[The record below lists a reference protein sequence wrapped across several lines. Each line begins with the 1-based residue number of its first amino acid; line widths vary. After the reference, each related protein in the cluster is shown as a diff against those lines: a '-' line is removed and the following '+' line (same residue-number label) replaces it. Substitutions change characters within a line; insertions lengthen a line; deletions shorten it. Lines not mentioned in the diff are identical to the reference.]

1 MKKILPLL
9 AAVLLASCGKNVV
22 LDELHTFEDS
32 RWHMDSV
39 VTVVAGSPSNRKTPV
54 FMSMYIRHSTDY
66 PYNNLFFLEALKAL
80 KGIEYTDTVN
90 VALADP
96 LGVWNGSGMSNLKTL
111 EIPIG
116 QGAVRFRDD
125 ERYTLKITTRH
136 ARYRIIWH
144 SRCRGPIRA
153 GSKLPN
159 SVLRSF

>member
-39 VTVVAGSPSNRKTPV
+39 VTVVWEPEQSEDPV
-54 FMSMYIRHSTDY
+54 FMSMYIRHSTEY
-66 PYNNLFFLEALKAL
+66 PYNNLFLFRSIESTQ
-80 KGIEYTDTVN
+80 GVEYTDTVN

-116 QGAVRFRDD
+116 QGAVRFRND
-125 ERYTLKITTRH
+125 ERYTLKITQGMRDT
-136 ARYRIIWH
+136 
-144 SRCRGPIRA
+144 
-153 GSKLPN
+153 
-159 SVLRSF
+159 VLYGIQDVGVQFEQVKAAD

>member
-9 AAVLLASCGKNVV
+9 AVVLLASCGKNVV

-39 VTVVAGSPSNRKTPV
+39 VTVVWEPEQSEDPV
-54 FMSMYIRHSTDY
+54 FMSMYIRHSTEY
-66 PYNNLFFLEALKAL
+66 PYNNLFLFRSIESTQ
-80 KGIEYTDTVN
+80 GVEYTDTVN

-125 ERYTLKITTRH
+125 ERYTLKITQGMRDT
-136 ARYRIIWH
+136 
-144 SRCRGPIRA
+144 
-153 GSKLPN
+153 
-159 SVLRSF
+159 VLYGIQDVGVQFEQVKTAD

>member
-9 AAVLLASCGKNVV
+9 AVVLLASCGKNVV
-22 LDELHTFEDS
+22 LDELHSFEDS

-39 VTVVAGSPSNRKTPV
+39 VTVVWEPEQSEDPV
-54 FMSMYIRHSTDY
+54 FMSMYIRHSTEY
-66 PYNNLFFLEALKAL
+66 PYNNLFLFRS
-80 KGIEYTDTVN
+80 IESTQGVEYMDTVN

-125 ERYTLKITTRH
+125 ERYTLKITQGMRDT
-136 ARYRIIWH
+136 
-144 SRCRGPIRA
+144 
-153 GSKLPN
+153 
-159 SVLRSF
+159 VLYGIQDVGVQFEQVKTAEK

>member
-39 VTVVAGSPSNRKTPV
+39 VTVVWEPEQSEDPV
-54 FMSMYIRHSTDY
+54 FMSMYIRHSTEY
-66 PYNNLFFLEALKAL
+66 PYNNLFLFRS
-80 KGIEYTDTVN
+80 IESTQGVEYMDTVN

-125 ERYTLKITTRH
+125 ERYTLKITQGMRDT
-136 ARYRIIWH
+136 
-144 SRCRGPIRA
+144 
-153 GSKLPN
+153 
-159 SVLRSF
+159 VLYGIQDVGVQFEQVKAAD

>member
-39 VTVVAGSPSNRKTPV
+39 VTVVWEPEQSEDPV
-54 FMSMYIRHSTDY
+54 FMSMYIRHSTEY
-66 PYNNLFFLEALKAL
+66 QYNNLFLFRSIESTQ
-80 KGIEYTDTVN
+80 GVEYTDTVN

-125 ERYTLKITTRH
+125 ERYTLKITQGMRDT
-136 ARYRIIWH
+136 
-144 SRCRGPIRA
+144 
-153 GSKLPN
+153 
-159 SVLRSF
+159 VLYGIQDVGVQFEQVKSAD

>member
-39 VTVVAGSPSNRKTPV
+39 VTVVWEPEQSEDPV
-54 FMSMYIRHSTDY
+54 FMSMYIRHSTEY
-66 PYNNLFFLEALKAL
+66 QYNNLFLFRSIESTQGL
-80 KGIEYTDTVN
+80 EYTDTVN

-125 ERYTLKITTRH
+125 ERYTLKITQGMRDT
-136 ARYRIIWH
+136 
-144 SRCRGPIRA
+144 
-153 GSKLPN
+153 
-159 SVLRSF
+159 VLYGIQDVGVQFEQVKSAE

>member
-39 VTVVAGSPSNRKTPV
+39 VTVVWEPEQSEDPV
-54 FMSMYIRHSTDY
+54 FMSMYIRHSTEY
-66 PYNNLFFLEALKAL
+66 QYNNLFLFRSIESTQGL
-80 KGIEYTDTVN
+80 EYTDTVN

-125 ERYTLKITTRH
+125 ERYTLKITQGMRDT
-136 ARYRIIWH
+136 
-144 SRCRGPIRA
+144 
-153 GSKLPN
+153 
-159 SVLRSF
+159 VLYGIQDVGVQFEQVKSAD

>member
-9 AAVLLASCGKNVV
+9 AVVLLVSCGKNVV
-22 LDELHTFEDS
+22 LDELHTFGDS

-39 VTVVAGSPSNRKTPV
+39 VTVVWEPEQSEAPV
-54 FMSMYIRHSTDY
+54 FMSMYIRHSTEY
-66 PYNNLFFLEALKAL
+66 PYNNLFLFRSIESTQ
-80 KGIEYTDTVN
+80 GVEYTDTVN

-125 ERYTLKITTRH
+125 ERYTLKITQGMRDT
-136 ARYRIIWH
+136 
-144 SRCRGPIRA
+144 
-153 GSKLPN
+153 
-159 SVLRSF
+159 VLYGIQDVGVQFEQVKPAD

>member
-39 VTVVAGSPSNRKTPV
+39 VTVVWEPEQSEDPV
-54 FMSMYIRHSTDY
+54 FMSMYIRHSTEY
-66 PYNNLFFLEALKAL
+66 PYNNLFLFRSIESTQ
-80 KGIEYTDTVN
+80 GVEYTDTVN

-125 ERYTLKITTRH
+125 ERYTLKITQGMRDT
-136 ARYRIIWH
+136 
-144 SRCRGPIRA
+144 
-153 GSKLPN
+153 
-159 SVLRSF
+159 VLNGIQDVGVQFEQVKSAEE

>member
-39 VTVVAGSPSNRKTPV
+39 VTVVWEPEQSEDPV
-54 FMSMYIRHSTDY
+54 FMSMYIRHSTEY
-66 PYNNLFFLEALKAL
+66 PYNNLFLFRSIESTQ
-80 KGIEYTDTVN
+80 GVEYTDTVN

-125 ERYTLKITTRH
+125 ERYTLKITQGMRDT
-136 ARYRIIWH
+136 
-144 SRCRGPIRA
+144 
-153 GSKLPN
+153 
-159 SVLRSF
+159 VLYGIQDVGVQFEQVKAAD

>member
-9 AAVLLASCGKNVV
+9 AVVLLASCGKNVV

-39 VTVVAGSPSNRKTPV
+39 VTVVWEPEQSEDPV
-54 FMSMYIRHSTDY
+54 FMSMYIRHSTEY
-66 PYNNLFFLEALKAL
+66 PYNNLFLFRSIESTQ
-80 KGIEYTDTVN
+80 GVEYTDTVN

-125 ERYTLKITTRH
+125 ERYTLKITQGMRDT
-136 ARYRIIWH
+136 
-144 SRCRGPIRA
+144 
-153 GSKLPN
+153 
-159 SVLRSF
+159 VLYGIQDVGVQFEQVKSDD

>member
-39 VTVVAGSPSNRKTPV
+39 VTVVWEPEQSENPV
-54 FMSMYIRHSTDY
+54 FMSMYIRHSTEY
-66 PYNNLFFLEALKAL
+66 PYNNLFLFRSIESTQ
-80 KGIEYTDTVN
+80 GVEYTDTVN

-116 QGAVRFRDD
+116 QGAVRFRND
-125 ERYTLKITTRH
+125 ERYTLKITQGMRDT
-136 ARYRIIWH
+136 
-144 SRCRGPIRA
+144 
-153 GSKLPN
+153 
-159 SVLRSF
+159 VLYGIQDVGVQFEQVKAAD

>member
-39 VTVVAGSPSNRKTPV
+39 VTVVWEPEQSEDPV
-54 FMSMYIRHSTDY
+54 FMSMYIRHSTEY
-66 PYNNLFFLEALKAL
+66 PYNNLFLFRSIESTQ
-80 KGIEYTDTVN
+80 GVEYTDTVN

-96 LGVWNGSGMSNLKTL
+96 LGVWNGTGMSNLKTL

-125 ERYTLKITTRH
+125 ERYTLKITQGMRDT
-136 ARYRIIWH
+136 
-144 SRCRGPIRA
+144 
-153 GSKLPN
+153 
-159 SVLRSF
+159 VLYGIQDVGVQFEQVKSAEE

>member
-1 MKKILPLL
+1 MKKTLPLL

-39 VTVVAGSPSNRKTPV
+39 VTVVWEPEQSEDPV
-54 FMSMYIRHSTDY
+54 FMSMYIRHSTEY
-66 PYNNLFFLEALKAL
+66 PYNNLFLFRSIESTQ
-80 KGIEYTDTVN
+80 GVEYTDTVN

-125 ERYTLKITTRH
+125 ERYTLKITQGMRDT
-136 ARYRIIWH
+136 
-144 SRCRGPIRA
+144 
-153 GSKLPN
+153 
-159 SVLRSF
+159 VLYGIQDVGVQFEQVKSAEK

>member
-22 LDELHTFEDS
+22 LDELHSFEDS

-39 VTVVAGSPSNRKTPV
+39 VTVVWEPEQSEDPV
-54 FMSMYIRHSTDY
+54 FMSMYIRHSTEY
-66 PYNNLFFLEALKAL
+66 PYNNLFLFRSIESTQ
-80 KGIEYTDTVN
+80 GVEYTDTVN
-90 VALADP
+90 VALAEP

-125 ERYTLKITTRH
+125 ERYTLKITQGMRDT
-136 ARYRIIWH
+136 
-144 SRCRGPIRA
+144 
-153 GSKLPN
+153 
-159 SVLRSF
+159 VLYGIQDVGVQFEQVKAAEE

>member
-9 AAVLLASCGKNVV
+9 AAVLLASCGKNLV

-39 VTVVAGSPSNRKTPV
+39 VTVVWEPEQSENPV
-54 FMSMYIRHSTDY
+54 FMSMYIRHSTEY
-66 PYNNLFFLEALKAL
+66 PYNNLFLFRSIESTQ
-80 KGIEYTDTVN
+80 GVEYTDTVN

-116 QGAVRFRDD
+116 QGAVRFRND
-125 ERYTLKITTRH
+125 ERYTLKITQGMRDT
-136 ARYRIIWH
+136 
-144 SRCRGPIRA
+144 
-153 GSKLPN
+153 
-159 SVLRSF
+159 VLYGIQDVGVQFEQVKAAD

>member
-39 VTVVAGSPSNRKTPV
+39 VRIVWEPEQSEDPV
-54 FMSMYIRHSTDY
+54 FMSMYIRHSTEY
-66 PYNNLFFLEALKAL
+66 PYNNIFLFRSIESTQGL
-80 KGIEYTDTVN
+80 EYTDTVN

-125 ERYTLKITTRH
+125 ERYTLKITQGMRDT
-136 ARYRIIWH
+136 
-144 SRCRGPIRA
+144 
-153 GSKLPN
+153 
-159 SVLRSF
+159 VLYGIQDVGVQFEQVKAAD

>member
-39 VTVVAGSPSNRKTPV
+39 VTVVWEPEQSEDPV
-54 FMSMYIRHSTDY
+54 FMSMYIRHSTEY
-66 PYNNLFFLEALKAL
+66 PYNNLFLFRSIESTQ
-80 KGIEYTDTVN
+80 GVEYTDTVN

-111 EIPIG
+111 EILIG

-125 ERYTLKITTRH
+125 ERYTLKITQGMRDT
-136 ARYRIIWH
+136 
-144 SRCRGPIRA
+144 
-153 GSKLPN
+153 
-159 SVLRSF
+159 VLNGIQDVGVQFEQVKSAEK

>member
-1 MKKILPLL
+1 MKKTLPLL

-39 VTVVAGSPSNRKTPV
+39 VTVVWEPEQSEDPV
-54 FMSMYIRHSTDY
+54 FMSMYIRHSTEY
-66 PYNNLFFLEALKAL
+66 PYNNLFLFRSIESTQ
-80 KGIEYTDTVN
+80 GVEYTDTVN

-125 ERYTLKITTRH
+125 ERYTLKITQGMRDTVLYGIQDVGVQFEQVR
-136 ARYRIIWH
+136 
-144 SRCRGPIRA
+144 
-153 GSKLPN
+153 SKETE
-159 SVLRSF
+159 

>member
-9 AAVLLASCGKNVV
+9 ALVLLASCGKNVV
-22 LDELHTFEDS
+22 LDELHSFKDS

-39 VTVVAGSPSNRKTPV
+39 VTVVWEPEQSEDPV
-54 FMSMYIRHSTDY
+54 FMSMYIRHSTEY
-66 PYNNLFFLEALKAL
+66 PYNNLFLFRSIESTQ
-80 KGIEYTDTVN
+80 GVEYTDTVN

-125 ERYTLKITTRH
+125 ERYTLKITQGMRDT
-136 ARYRIIWH
+136 
-144 SRCRGPIRA
+144 
-153 GSKLPN
+153 
-159 SVLRSF
+159 VLFGIQDVGVQFEQIKSAEK

>member
-9 AAVLLASCGKNVV
+9 AVVLLASCGKNVV

-39 VTVVAGSPSNRKTPV
+39 VTVVWEPEQSEDPV
-54 FMSMYIRHSTDY
+54 FMSMYIRHSTEY
-66 PYNNLFFLEALKAL
+66 PYNNLFLFRSIESTQ
-80 KGIEYTDTVN
+80 GVEYTDTVN

-125 ERYTLKITTRH
+125 ERYTLKITPGMRDT
-136 ARYRIIWH
+136 
-144 SRCRGPIRA
+144 
-153 GSKLPN
+153 
-159 SVLRSF
+159 VLYGIQDVGVQFEQVKAAD

>member
-39 VTVVAGSPSNRKTPV
+39 VTVVWEPEQSEDPV
-54 FMSMYIRHSTDY
+54 FMSMYIRHSTEY
-66 PYNNLFFLEALKAL
+66 PYNNLFLFRSIESTQ
-80 KGIEYTDTVN
+80 GVEYTDTVN

-125 ERYTLKITTRH
+125 ERYTLKITQGMRDT
-136 ARYRIIWH
+136 
-144 SRCRGPIRA
+144 
-153 GSKLPN
+153 
-159 SVLRSF
+159 VL

>member
-22 LDELHTFEDS
+22 LDELHSFEDS

-39 VTVVAGSPSNRKTPV
+39 VTVVWEPEQSEDPV
-54 FMSMYIRHSTDY
+54 FMSMYIRHSTEY
-66 PYNNLFFLEALKAL
+66 PYNNLFLFRSIESTQ
-80 KGIEYTDTVN
+80 GVEYTDTVN

-125 ERYTLKITTRH
+125 ERYTLKITQGMRDTVL
-136 ARYRIIWH
+136 YGIQDV
-144 SRCRGPIRA
+144 GVQFEQVV
-153 GSKLPN
+153 N
-159 SVLRSF
+159 SELE

>member
-9 AAVLLASCGKNVV
+9 ALVLLASCGKNVV
-22 LDELHTFEDS
+22 LDELHSFKDS

-39 VTVVAGSPSNRKTPV
+39 VTVVWEPEQSEDAV
-54 FMSMYIRHSTDY
+54 FMSMYIRHSTEY
-66 PYNNLFFLEALKAL
+66 PYNNLFLFRSIESTQ
-80 KGIEYTDTVN
+80 GVEYTDTVN

-125 ERYTLKITTRH
+125 ERYTLKITQGMRDT
-136 ARYRIIWH
+136 
-144 SRCRGPIRA
+144 
-153 GSKLPN
+153 
-159 SVLRSF
+159 VLYGIQDVGVQFEQVKSAEK

>member
-1 MKKILPLL
+1 MKKIPPLL

-22 LDELHTFEDS
+22 LDELHTFGDR

-39 VTVVAGSPSNRKTPV
+39 VSVVWEPEQSEDPV
-54 FMSMYIRHSTDY
+54 FMSMYIRHSTEY
-66 PYNNLFFLEALKAL
+66 PYNNLFLFRSIESTQ
-80 KGIEYTDTVN
+80 GVEYTDTVN

-125 ERYTLKITTRH
+125 ERYTLKITQGMRDTVLYGIQDVGVQFEQVR
-136 ARYRIIWH
+136 
-144 SRCRGPIRA
+144 
-153 GSKLPN
+153 SKETE
-159 SVLRSF
+159 

>member
-39 VTVVAGSPSNRKTPV
+39 VTVVWEPEQSEDPV
-54 FMSMYIRHSTDY
+54 FMSMYIRHSTEY
-66 PYNNLFFLEALKAL
+66 TYNNLFLFRSIESTQ
-80 KGIEYTDTVN
+80 GVEYTDTVN

-125 ERYTLKITTRH
+125 ERYTLKITQGMRDT
-136 ARYRIIWH
+136 
-144 SRCRGPIRA
+144 
-153 GSKLPN
+153 
-159 SVLRSF
+159 VLYGIQDVGVQFEQVKAAEE

>member
-22 LDELHTFEDS
+22 LDELYTFGDS
-32 RWHMDSV
+32 KWHMDSV
-39 VTVVAGSPSNRKTPV
+39 VTVVWEPEQSEDPV
-54 FMSMYIRHSTDY
+54 FMSMYIRHSTEY
-66 PYNNLFFLEALKAL
+66 PYNNLFLFRSIESTQ
-80 KGIEYTDTVN
+80 GVEYTDTVN

-125 ERYTLKITTRH
+125 ERYTLKITQGMRDT
-136 ARYRIIWH
+136 
-144 SRCRGPIRA
+144 
-153 GSKLPN
+153 
-159 SVLRSF
+159 VLYGIQDVGVQFEQVKAAEE

>member
-39 VTVVAGSPSNRKTPV
+39 VTVVWEPEQSEDPV
-54 FMSMYIRHSTDY
+54 FMSMYIRHSTEY
-66 PYNNLFFLEALKAL
+66 PYNNLFLFRSIESTQ
-80 KGIEYTDTVN
+80 GVEYTDTVN

-125 ERYTLKITTRH
+125 ERYTLKITQGMRDT
-136 ARYRIIWH
+136 
-144 SRCRGPIRA
+144 
-153 GSKLPN
+153 
-159 SVLRSF
+159 VLYGIQDVGVQFEQVKTAD

>member
-9 AAVLLASCGKNVV
+9 AVVLLASCGKNVV

-39 VTVVAGSPSNRKTPV
+39 VTVVWEPEQSEDPV
-54 FMSMYIRHSTDY
+54 FMSMYIRHSTEY
-66 PYNNLFFLEALKAL
+66 PYNNLFLFRSIESTQ
-80 KGIEYTDTVN
+80 GVEYTDTVN

-125 ERYTLKITTRH
+125 ERYTLKITQGMRDT
-136 ARYRIIWH
+136 
-144 SRCRGPIRA
+144 
-153 GSKLPN
+153 
-159 SVLRSF
+159 VLYG

>member
-39 VTVVAGSPSNRKTPV
+39 VTVVWEPEQSKDPV
-54 FMSMYIRHSTDY
+54 FMSMYIRHSTEY
-66 PYNNLFFLEALKAL
+66 PYNNLFLFRSIESTQGL
-80 KGIEYTDTVN
+80 EYTDTVN

-125 ERYTLKITTRH
+125 ERYTLKITQGMRDT
-136 ARYRIIWH
+136 
-144 SRCRGPIRA
+144 
-153 GSKLPN
+153 
-159 SVLRSF
+159 VLYGIQDVGVQFEQVKAAD